1 MFKKFLSKILFLCF
15 LILVIFFS
23 ISNPENV
30 LIGIWPFNNRIEIPL
45 FFSQKVNTSITIFPA
60 TSSGGE
66 SFLIETIL
74 GKMLSSKNSTN
85 S

>member
-23 ISNPENV
+23 ISNSENV

-45 FFSQKVNTSITIFPA
+45 FFFTIVTLTLGIFIGMLV
-60 TSSGGE
+60 SLFS
-66 SFLIETIL
+66 TIN
-74 GKMLSSKNSTN
+74 KR
-85 S
+85 

>member
-23 ISNPENV
+23 ISNSENV

-45 FFSQKVNTSITIFPA
+45 FFFTIVSLTLGIFIGMLV
-60 TSSGGE
+60 SLFS
-66 SFLIETIL
+66 TIN
-74 GKMLSSKNSTN
+74 KR
-85 S
+85 

>member
-30 LIGIWPFNNRIEIPL
+30 LIGIWPLNNRIEIPL
-45 FFSQKVNTSITIFPA
+45 FFFAIFSVTLGIFIGMLVSIFSAIN
-60 TSSGGE
+60 
-66 SFLIETIL
+66 
-74 GKMLSSKNSTN
+74 KR
-85 S
+85 

>member
-23 ISNPENV
+23 ISNSENV

-45 FFSQKVNTSITIFPA
+45 FFFTIVSLTLGVFIGMLV
-60 TSSGGE
+60 SLFS
-66 SFLIETIL
+66 TIN
-74 GKMLSSKNSTN
+74 KR
-85 S
+85 